1 MTDPGSGD
9 TLAYICART
18 TEGPSDERGA
28 IGLARSRDLRHWT
41 VDVPV
46 YAPGLFAQM
55 EVPQV
60 LTLDGH
66 WYLLFCTPDSSHPRR
81 WTRSRAAHTA
91 TYYVVGT
98 EPTGP
103 FSTEPER
110 LAPAT
115 SGETHYAGKLH
126 RLGDQLMYLATVLHD
141 RQGAFVG
148 DLSNPQP
155 VTIGHDGRLIM
166 EESPTNPPPLRP
178 KPAGT

>member
-1 MTDPGSGD
+1 
-9 TLAYICART
+9 
-18 TEGPSDERGA
+18 
-28 IGLARSRDLRHWT
+28 
-41 VDVPV
+41 
-46 YAPGLFAQM
+46 
-55 EVPQV
+55 
-60 LTLDGH
+60 
-66 WYLLFCTPDSSHPRR
+66 
-81 WTRSRAAHTA
+81 
-91 TYYVVGT
+91 VVGT

-178 KPAGT
+178 KLAGT